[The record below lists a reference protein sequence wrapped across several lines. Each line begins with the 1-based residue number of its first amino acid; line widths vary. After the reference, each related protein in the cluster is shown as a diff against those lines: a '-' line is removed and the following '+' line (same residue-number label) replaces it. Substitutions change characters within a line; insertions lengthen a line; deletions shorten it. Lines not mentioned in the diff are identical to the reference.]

1 MNGNC
6 IASSDSAAMNPSV
19 YPLSRA
25 PKHTAGGDYSNAT
38 YSSYLEPSPLYPFPG
53 KSSAQLKDYFGFLNS
68 SSKEFNNALS
78 MLDHSEITLMDGLG
92 GLDGLN
98 GLSAIPMPAIP
109 APTGCYD
116 DLGRRIRAERRRSSI
131 ELATMQTLPAPTGCY
146 DDLGRRI
153 RAERRRSSIELAT
166 MQTLPAPMGC
176 YDDLGRR
183 IRAER
188 RRSSI
193 ELAKA
198 LWQEMALD
206 ECTAVPTH
214 KPSRQIID
222 DLHYP
227 IEGYPG
233 KISEAAMSEIISTAD
248 AVQIPLRRLS
258 EDSSETASASASAS
272 ADERSTTAICT
283 DGRRRSLSSTTSQP
297 SFDMARLIQY
307 MTMSQRS
314 LKELQQHDKS
324 QGLPTSHCHTM
335 VQTERSRKQ
344 LQLGRI
350 LKKHDGTPLIRAEI
364 AGDGTVMFVENK
376 RKRRIDAQTMVRGK
390 KRRRGRPTGSGRRR
404 GIPVNKTAAS
414 A

>member
-109 APTGCYD
+109 APT
-116 DLGRRIRAERRRSSI
+116 
-131 ELATMQTLPAPTGCY
+131 
-146 DDLGRRI
+146 
-153 RAERRRSSIELAT
+153 
-166 MQTLPAPMGC
+166 GC

>member
-53 KSSAQLKDYFGFLNS
+53 KSSAQLKDYFGFLSS

-98 GLSAIPMPAIP
+98 GLSAIPMPAI
-109 APTGCYD
+109 
-116 DLGRRIRAERRRSSI
+116 
-131 ELATMQTLPAPTGCY
+131 PAPTGCY

-272 ADERSTTAICT
+272 ADEQSTTAICT

-376 RKRRIDAQTMVRGK
+376 RKRR
-390 KRRRGRPTGSGRRR
+390 RGRPPGSGRRR

>member
-153 RAERRRSSIELAT
+153 RAERRRSSIELA
-166 MQTLPAPMGC
+166 
-176 YDDLGRR
+176 
-183 IRAER
+183 
-188 RRSSI
+188 
-193 ELAKA
+193 KA

-258 EDSSETASASASAS
+258 EDSSETASASASASAS

>member
-98 GLSAIPMPAIP
+98 GLSTIPMPAI
-109 APTGCYD
+109 
-116 DLGRRIRAERRRSSI
+116 
-131 ELATMQTLPAPTGCY
+131 PAPTGCY

>member
-98 GLSAIPMPAIP
+98 GLSAIPMPAI
-109 APTGCYD
+109 
-116 DLGRRIRAERRRSSI
+116 
-131 ELATMQTLPAPTGCY
+131 PAPTGCY

>member
-53 KSSAQLKDYFGFLNS
+53 KSSAQLKDYFGFLSS

-131 ELATMQTLPAPTGCY
+131 ELAT
-146 DDLGRRI
+146 I
-153 RAERRRSSIELAT
+153 
-166 MQTLPAPMGC
+166 QTLPAPMGC

-258 EDSSETASASASAS
+258 EDSSETASASAS

-376 RKRRIDAQTMVRGK
+376 RKRRIDAQTKVRGK

>member
-131 ELATMQTLPAPTGCY
+131 ELATMQTLPAP
-146 DDLGRRI
+146 
-153 RAERRRSSIELAT
+153 
-166 MQTLPAPMGC
+166 MGC

-248 AVQIPLRRLS
+248 AVQIPFRRLS

-376 RKRRIDAQTMVRGK
+376 RKRRIDAQTKVRGK

-404 GIPVNKTAAS
+404 GISVNKTAAS

>member
-131 ELATMQTLPAPTGCY
+131 ELATMQTLPAP
-146 DDLGRRI
+146 
-153 RAERRRSSIELAT
+153 
-166 MQTLPAPMGC
+166 MGC

-248 AVQIPLRRLS
+248 AVQIPFRRLS
-258 EDSSETASASASAS
+258 EDSSETASASAS

-376 RKRRIDAQTMVRGK
+376 RKRRIDAQTKVRGK

-404 GIPVNKTAAS
+404 GISVNKTAAS

>member
-53 KSSAQLKDYFGFLNS
+53 KSSAQLKDYFGFLSS

-131 ELATMQTLPAPTGCY
+131 ELATMQTLPAPT
-146 DDLGRRI
+146 
-153 RAERRRSSIELAT
+153 
-166 MQTLPAPMGC
+166 GC

-272 ADERSTTAICT
+272 ADEQSTTAICT

-376 RKRRIDAQTMVRGK
+376 RKRRIDAQTKVRGK
-390 KRRRGRPTGSGRRR
+390 KRRRGRPPGSGRRR

>member
-131 ELATMQTLPAPTGCY
+131 ELATMQTLPAP
-146 DDLGRRI
+146 
-153 RAERRRSSIELAT
+153 
-166 MQTLPAPMGC
+166 MGC

-258 EDSSETASASASAS
+258 EDSSETASASASASAS

>member
-1 MNGNC
+1 
-6 IASSDSAAMNPSV
+6 MNPSV

-98 GLSAIPMPAIP
+98 GLSAIPMPAI
-109 APTGCYD
+109 
-116 DLGRRIRAERRRSSI
+116 
-131 ELATMQTLPAPTGCY
+131 PAPTGCY